1 MRRAPRL
8 LMAVLVMGM
17 AVLVMGALPAAAST
31 PGRIVSLD
39 MCMDWLLAYH
49 LAPGRDVVFSPL
61 YRQYP
66 LPVARTGWPTHD
78 GSLEQI
84 YQLKPDL
91 VLAGQY
97 NAFML
102 RRRLRELG
110 VRVAVVDLP
119 QTFADVEQYER
130 QVLAL
135 LELPE
140 TLATPA
146 PPPVAPP
153 ADAPRLLLLGANG
166 VGTGRGTFEDQLI
179 RQAGWQNYLRHE
191 GYAALDLEAVV
202 MDPPDAIVWS
212 APDSR
217 ALANRFAEHPALKK
231 SIPAHKWVETDSWRW
246 ECPGPWTWQLVE
258 QLKQWKD

>member
-1 MRRAPRL
+1 MV
-8 LMAVLVMGM
+8 VLTIC
-17 AVLVMGALPAAAST
+17 LALPAAASA
-31 PGRIVSLD
+31 PRRIVSLD

-49 LAPGRDVVFSPL
+49 LKPGRDAVFSPL

-66 LPVARTGWPTHD
+66 LPVTQNSWPTHD
-78 GSLEQI
+78 GSLERI

-97 NAFML
+97 NALLL
-102 RRRLRELG
+102 RRRLQELG
-110 VRVAVVDLP
+110 VRVATVDLP
-119 QTFADVEQYER
+119 LTFAGVEQYER

-135 LELPE
+135 LGLPE

-146 PPPVAPP
+146 PQPVAPP

-191 GYAALDLEAVV
+191 GYAWLDLEAVV

-231 SIPAHKWVETDSWRW
+231 SIPENKWLETDYWRW
-246 ECPGPWTWQLVE
+246 ECPGPWMWQLVE